1 LTTTPLNL
9 VSGLAEVL
17 FKGGAVLVIEGPAEF
32 TPETEDSVI
41 LKRGRLTARMP
52 ETARPFTVNT
62 PAARVLD
69 HGTEFGVD
77 VGAGGTTVEV
87 FHGRVSLKPGT
98 AGDRGAEPVA
108 VLAGTASRVGPSG
121 RSTAPARPGSVAFIR
136 QEEFE
141 ARLEERQR
149 APKSRW
155 LAFSHQFRRD
165 PDLVAYYPFDNAGEA
180 RDQLI
185 NRAAATRGTLDGK
198 LPRTAAGNG
207 PMWAAGRWPGTT
219 SLQFNG
225 EGQAVVIPYDP
236 ALDVGDALT
245 IAAWVQNDAPQ
256 SHSPIVSRWP
266 GAKGEGGGAYQ
277 MIVVGDAGLCPNA
290 LQLWIGL
297 EPNLRLQFSPG
308 PTERTTSWQ
317 FLAAT
322 FDARTKTKVFY
333 SNGRCLGRVIGSRD
347 MAAGAGHLYIG
358 AEAPVTTSNTF
369 FTGRITEL
377 CILKRAMSADELRQ
391 MYEAGKPD

>member
-1 LTTTPLNL
+1 MNDFGEFPAELARLMAALQEESLNPAQRVRLAQLLREYPKAVQLYVHLTQLRVLLEEELGGGVPPVVPLMPPSIASHPGDGPAGRRAGGPFLANCRLDLGAGGRVAGVRPGRRRPADAVPARPARELTTTPLNL

-155 LAFSHQFRRD
+155 LAFR
-165 PDLVAYYPFDNAGEA
+165 
-180 RDQLI
+180 
-185 NRAAATRGTLDGK
+185 
-198 LPRTAAGNG
+198 
-207 PMWAAGRWPGTT
+207 
-219 SLQFNG
+219 
-225 EGQAVVIPYDP
+225 
-236 ALDVGDALT
+236 
-245 IAAWVQNDAPQ
+245 
-256 SHSPIVSRWP
+256 
-266 GAKGEGGGAYQ
+266 
-277 MIVVGDAGLCPNA
+277 
-290 LQLWIGL
+290 
-297 EPNLRLQFSPG
+297 
-308 PTERTTSWQ
+308 
-317 FLAAT
+317 
-322 FDARTKTKVFY
+322 
-333 SNGRCLGRVIGSRD
+333 
-347 MAAGAGHLYIG
+347 
-358 AEAPVTTSNTF
+358 
-369 FTGRITEL
+369 
-377 CILKRAMSADELRQ
+377 
-391 MYEAGKPD
+391 